1 MEAAAS
7 AILLAQMRCET
18 LVMARTRKSRTRN
31 ITARDALPDDLYD
44 YARPPARRAGRPAP
58 EDTTTWTVT
67 DDWPEEVPITEA
79 EIEVFEAWFGD
90 LFDELFS
97 TRH

>member
-1 MEAAAS
+1 MP
-7 AILLAQMRCET
+7 RP
-18 LVMARTRKSRTRN
+18 RKSRTRN
-31 ITARDALPDDLYD
+31 PAAADPSIDLYD
-44 YARPPARRAGRPAP
+44 YARLPARRPGRPAA
-58 EDTTTWTVT
+58 DDSTTWTVK
-67 DDWPEEVPITEA
+67 DDWPEHVPVTEA